1 MAVPTLAT
9 TFGTHVPIVP
19 QVTLM
24 SPREPEPAGDE
35 VARLLRLL
43 RADTTGA
50 LTIAAMHEDGIRAPA
65 QAIYALQL
73 AGYDI
78 DRVYDEHTEGL
89 RTPAYRLHRATKD
102 ADAEPLSEV
111 TPPA

>member
-1 MAVPTLAT
+1 MAVPALAT
-9 TFGTHVPIVP
+9 TFDTHVPIVP

-50 LTIAAMHEDGIRAPA
+50 LTIAAMHEDGIGAPA

-78 DRVYDEHTEGL
+78 DRVYDYTEGL
-89 RTPAYRLHRATKD
+89 RTPAYRLRRATKD

>member
-9 TFGTHVPIVP
+9 TFGAHAPIVP
-19 QVTLM
+19 QVLLM

-35 VARLLRLL
+35 VTRLLRLL

-73 AGYDI
+73 AGHDI
-78 DRVYDEHTEGL
+78 DRVYDEHTAGL
-89 RTPAYRLHRATKD
+89 RTPAYRLRH
-102 ADAEPLSEV
+102 ADAESLSEA